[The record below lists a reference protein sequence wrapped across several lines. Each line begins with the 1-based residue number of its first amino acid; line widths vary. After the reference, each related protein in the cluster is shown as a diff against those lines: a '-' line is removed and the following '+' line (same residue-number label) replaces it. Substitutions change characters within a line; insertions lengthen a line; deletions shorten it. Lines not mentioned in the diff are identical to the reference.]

1 MIVSRL
7 PVSLRSRRFAGYKAA
22 RYGVSRCGS
31 GGRRCARY
39 GRYGSAGYS
48 LIELLV
54 AMAIALFLLA
64 GLLTIVQTTRNTYTT
79 QTALASLQ
87 DNERL
92 AMILATDVIQAAG
105 YFPDPTTNEL
115 DLALPAVAAFPAA
128 GQSITGT
135 SGDDTPGDTDTIS
148 VRFMTA
154 NDDTILNC
162 AGGTN
167 KTGADVTY
175 INTFSVD
182 ADGNLDCTLS
192 TNGAAAAPV
201 PLVSGIKDLQI
212 WYGVAT
218 KGIDANVDT
227 YLTASQMTA
236 TDWSNV
242 TSVKVRLTFTNPLA
256 AQQPG
261 RPTTNYI
268 ESVVGVM
275 GRIGAST

>member
-1 MIVSRL
+1 MSRL
-7 PVSLRSRRFAGYKAA
+7 PASRRSRR
-22 RYGVSRCGS
+22 
-31 GGRRCARY
+31 
-39 GRYGSAGYS
+39 SAGYS

-54 AMAIALFLLA
+54 AMAIALFLLG
-64 GLLTIVQTTRNTYTT
+64 GLLTIVQSTRNTYTA
-79 QTALASLQ
+79 QTALATLQ

-115 DLALPAVAAFPAA
+115 VTALPVVPGQFPTA

-135 SGDDTPGDTDTIS
+135 SGGGAPGDSIS
-148 VRFMTA
+148 VRFRTA
-154 NDDTILNC
+154 SDDTILNC

-175 INTFSVD
+175 VNTFSVD
-182 ADGNLDCTLS
+182 AQGNLDCTLS
-192 TNGAAAAPV
+192 TNGAVAAPV

-218 KGIDANVDT
+218 TGVDDNVDT
-227 YLTASQMTA
+227 YLTAAEVTA
-236 TDWSNV
+236 KNDWQNV

-275 GRIGAST
+275 SRIGAST